1 MQKTDR
7 IISLVACALA
17 ALSLC
22 VSIFWA
28 VKSSNSPT
36 LMALSNAQVAY
47 KLYVVIPNDVTD
59 TDDYIHRF
67 ERILKGRVTGFTIY
81 PTRGGTWENDTFN
94 YQTTLVCEIYD
105 TNESTVMEISR
116 DAMTEFN
123 IPTVPVAASLAG
135 WKIIQ

>member
-1 MQKTDR
+1 
-7 IISLVACALA
+7 
-17 ALSLC
+17 
-22 VSIFWA
+22 
-28 VKSSNSPT
+28 
-36 LMALSNAQVAY
+36 MALSNAQVAY